1 MFISKLCSFA
11 VLTRTM
17 FAVMAMSVLLAFPVM
32 AMADTVLIQ
41 TPQGDIEL
49 ELLTEDAPNTVANFL
64 RYIDSGKYTNSFVH
78 RSIPGFVIQGG
89 GFTFN
94 GSNAP
99 GIISFETVDNE
110 FKVSNTRGTVAM
122 AKIGGQPDSA
132 TGQWFINLADNS
144 GSLDSDN
151 NPANDSDIDGD
162 NGGYT
167 VFARVIGNGMAVAD
181 AISQLET
188 INAQGAFTNL
198 PVINFVAPP
207 IVEENLVMTAV
218 SRNDVT
224 PPPEDFVMNAGLN
237 DAWYNPMTNGQGFLI
252 TVFPDLNLVS
262 MAWFTYDTDLPAEG
276 DTANLGSPGHRWL
289 TAIGTIDGDT
299 AVMNIELTSG
309 GLFDTAT
316 ELQRTDPPGSD
327 GTITLTFADCSSGLV
342 EYDIPSIDRQGSVPI
357 QRVAGDNIA
366 LCESLRAE

>member
-17 FAVMAMSVLLAFPVM
+17 FAAMAVSVLLSLPVM
-32 AMADTVLIQ
+32 VIADTVLIQ
-41 TPQGDIEL
+41 TPQGDIEI

-64 RYIDSGKYTNSFVH
+64 RYIDSGKYTKSFIH

-89 GFTFN
+89 GFTFD
-94 GSNAP
+94 GSGAP
-99 GIISFETVDNE
+99 GIFPFETIDNE

-132 TGQWFINLADNS
+132 TSQWFINLADNS
-144 GSLDSDN
+144 SSLDS
-151 NPANDSDIDGD
+151 D

-167 VFARVIGNGMAVAD
+167 VFARVIGGGMAVAD
-181 AISQLET
+181 AISQLDVVD
-188 INAQGAFTNL
+188 AQGAFTNL
-198 PVINFVAPP
+198 PVINFNPDNFIA
-207 IVEENLVMTAV
+207 EENLVMTAV
-218 SRNDVT
+218 SKKDVT
-224 PPPEDFVMNAGLN
+224 PVPENFVMNAGLN
-237 DAWYNPMTNGQGFLI
+237 DAWYNPITNGQGFLI

-262 MAWFTYDTDLPAEG
+262 MAWFTYDTDLPAE
-276 DTANLGSPGHRWL
+276 DETANLGSPGHRWL

-327 GTITLTFADCSSGLV
+327 GTITLSFEDCSSGLV
-342 EYDIPSIDRQGSVPI
+342 EYDIPSVDRQGSVPI

-366 LCESLRAE
+366 LCEALRAE